1 MNKVGALLMP
11 GMAFLLMGRRA
22 FSLQALFF
30 GRDDCM
36 KDALFLSS
44 SKKNCIS

>member
-22 FSLQALFF
+22 FSLQALFLAV
-30 GRDDCM
+30 M
-36 KDALFLSS
+36 
-44 SKKNCIS
+44 IV